1 MKRYRW
7 ILLIALVAAA
17 ASFTWLRFATQDTP
31 TGQPELSTLDAN
43 SLDAFRHEFNRESGK
58 TRIVVLLA
66 PT

>member
-17 ASFTWLRFATQDTP
+17 ASIAWFRFATHDTP
-31 TGQPELSTLDAN
+31 KGQPQLSTLDAD
-43 SLDAFRHEFNRESGK
+43 SLDAFRQEFNREEGK